1 MYMTEGEI
9 RRDYAGAKNKSMQIG
24 ILADLNC
31 CTKDRIRE
39 ILGLIPCTES
49 TVEIAEPDGNSMEK
63 SVDKD
68 AIMSRLYSTLDNLD
82 REIKQMM
89 IDLVEMPE
97 ENFNDCQEYV
107 KNIDASDKTKAFFEE
122 MMRVAL
128 AKRKK
133 LEMIQGE

>member
-49 TVEIAEPDGNSMEK
+49 PVEIAEPGGNPVEK

-68 AIMSRLYSTLDNLD
+68 AIMSRLYSTLDDLD
-82 REIKQMM
+82 REIKQ
-89 IDLVEMPE
+89 
-97 ENFNDCQEYV
+97 
-107 KNIDASDKTKAFFEE
+107 
-122 MMRVAL
+122 
-128 AKRKK
+128 
-133 LEMIQGE
+133 LEKQYQDTAIAIKVVSQM

>member
-49 TVEIAEPDGNSMEK
+49 TVEIAEPDGNPVEK

-68 AIMSRLYSTLDNLD
+68 AIMSRLYSTLDDLD
-82 REIKQMM
+82 REIKQ
-89 IDLVEMPE
+89 
-97 ENFNDCQEYV
+97 
-107 KNIDASDKTKAFFEE
+107 
-122 MMRVAL
+122 
-128 AKRKK
+128 
-133 LEMIQGE
+133 LEKQYQNTAIAIKVVSQM

>member
-39 ILGLIPCTES
+39 ILGLIPCQERQ
-49 TVEIAEPDGNSMEK
+49 VEIAEPDGNPVEK

-82 REIKQMM
+82 REIKRLEKQYQDTAIAIKVVSQM
-89 IDLVEMPE
+89 
-97 ENFNDCQEYV
+97 
-107 KNIDASDKTKAFFEE
+107 
-122 MMRVAL
+122 
-128 AKRKK
+128 
-133 LEMIQGE
+133 

>member
-49 TVEIAEPDGNSMEK
+49 TVEIAEPDGNPVEK

-68 AIMSRLYSTLDNLD
+68 AIMSRLYSTLDDLD
-82 REIKQMM
+82 REIKQ
-89 IDLVEMPE
+89 
-97 ENFNDCQEYV
+97 
-107 KNIDASDKTKAFFEE
+107 
-122 MMRVAL
+122 
-128 AKRKK
+128 
-133 LEMIQGE
+133 LEKQYQDTAIAIKVISQM

>member
-39 ILGLIPCTES
+39 ILGLLPCTES
-49 TVEIAEPDGNSMEK
+49 TVEIADPDGNPVEK

-68 AIMSRLYSTLDNLD
+68 AIMSRLYSTLDDLD
-82 REIKQMM
+82 REIKQ
-89 IDLVEMPE
+89 
-97 ENFNDCQEYV
+97 
-107 KNIDASDKTKAFFEE
+107 
-122 MMRVAL
+122 
-128 AKRKK
+128 
-133 LEMIQGE
+133 LEKQYQDTAIAIKVISQM

>member
-68 AIMSRLYSTLDNLD
+68 AIMSRLYSTLDDLD
-82 REIKQMM
+82 REIKQ
-89 IDLVEMPE
+89 
-97 ENFNDCQEYV
+97 
-107 KNIDASDKTKAFFEE
+107 
-122 MMRVAL
+122 
-128 AKRKK
+128 
-133 LEMIQGE
+133 LEKQYQDTAIAIKVVSQM

>member
-49 TVEIAEPDGNSMEK
+49 TVEIAEPDGNPVEK

-68 AIMSRLYSTLDNLD
+68 AIMSRLYSTLDDLD
-82 REIKQMM
+82 REIKQ
-89 IDLVEMPE
+89 
-97 ENFNDCQEYV
+97 
-107 KNIDASDKTKAFFEE
+107 
-122 MMRVAL
+122 
-128 AKRKK
+128 
-133 LEMIQGE
+133 LEKQYQDTAIAIKVVSQM

>member
-1 MYMTEGEI
+1 MQMSENEI

-49 TVEIAEPDGNSMEK
+49 PVEIAEPGGNPVEK

-68 AIMSRLYSTLDNLD
+68 AIMSRLYSTLDDLD
-82 REIKQMM
+82 REIKQ
-89 IDLVEMPE
+89 
-97 ENFNDCQEYV
+97 
-107 KNIDASDKTKAFFEE
+107 
-122 MMRVAL
+122 
-128 AKRKK
+128 
-133 LEMIQGE
+133 LEKQYQNTAIAIKVVSQM

>member
-82 REIKQMM
+82 REIKQ
-89 IDLVEMPE
+89 
-97 ENFNDCQEYV
+97 
-107 KNIDASDKTKAFFEE
+107 
-122 MMRVAL
+122 
-128 AKRKK
+128 
-133 LEMIQGE
+133 LEKQYQDTAIAIKVISQM

>member
-1 MYMTEGEI
+1 MQMTENEI

-49 TVEIAEPDGNSMEK
+49 PVEIAEPGGNPVEK

-68 AIMSRLYSTLDNLD
+68 AIMSRLYSTLDDLD
-82 REIKQMM
+82 REIKQ
-89 IDLVEMPE
+89 LE
-97 ENFNDCQEYV
+97 
-107 KNIDASDKTKAFFEE
+107 
-122 MMRVAL
+122 
-128 AKRKK
+128 K
-133 LEMIQGE
+133 LYQDTAIAIKVISQM

>member
-1 MYMTEGEI
+1 MQMTENEI

-49 TVEIAEPDGNSMEK
+49 TVEIAGPDGNPVEK

-82 REIKQMM
+82 REIKQ
-89 IDLVEMPE
+89 
-97 ENFNDCQEYV
+97 
-107 KNIDASDKTKAFFEE
+107 
-122 MMRVAL
+122 
-128 AKRKK
+128 
-133 LEMIQGE
+133 LEKQYQDTAIAIKVVSQM

>member
-9 RRDYAGAKNKSMQIG
+9 RRDYTGAKNKSMQIG

-49 TVEIAEPDGNSMEK
+49 TVEIAEPDGNPVEK

-68 AIMSRLYSTLDNLD
+68 AIMSRLYSTLDDLD
-82 REIKQMM
+82 REIKQ
-89 IDLVEMPE
+89 LE
-97 ENFNDCQEYV
+97 
-107 KNIDASDKTKAFFEE
+107 
-122 MMRVAL
+122 
-128 AKRKK
+128 K
-133 LEMIQGE
+133 LYQDTAIAIKVVSQM

>member
-49 TVEIAEPDGNSMEK
+49 TVEIAEPDGNPVEK

-82 REIKQMM
+82 REIKRLEKQYQDTAIAIKVVSQM
-89 IDLVEMPE
+89 
-97 ENFNDCQEYV
+97 
-107 KNIDASDKTKAFFEE
+107 
-122 MMRVAL
+122 
-128 AKRKK
+128 
-133 LEMIQGE
+133 

>member
-31 CTKDRIRE
+31 CTKDMIRE

-49 TVEIAEPDGNSMEK
+49 TVEIAEPDGNPVEK

-68 AIMSRLYSTLDNLD
+68 AIMSRLYSTLDDLD
-82 REIKQMM
+82 REIKQ
-89 IDLVEMPE
+89 LE
-97 ENFNDCQEYV
+97 
-107 KNIDASDKTKAFFEE
+107 
-122 MMRVAL
+122 
-128 AKRKK
+128 KK
-133 LEMIQGE
+133 YQDTAIAIKVVSQM

>member
-1 MYMTEGEI
+1 MQMSENEI

-49 TVEIAEPDGNSMEK
+49 TVEIVEPDGNPVEK

-68 AIMSRLYSTLDNLD
+68 AIMSRLYSTLDDLD
-82 REIKQMM
+82 REIKQ
-89 IDLVEMPE
+89 LE
-97 ENFNDCQEYV
+97 
-107 KNIDASDKTKAFFEE
+107 
-122 MMRVAL
+122 
-128 AKRKK
+128 K
-133 LEMIQGE
+133 LYQNTAIAIKVVSQM

>member
-31 CTKDRIRE
+31 CSKDRIRE

-49 TVEIAEPDGNSMEK
+49 TVEIAEPDGNPVEK

-82 REIKQMM
+82 REIKQ
-89 IDLVEMPE
+89 LE
-97 ENFNDCQEYV
+97 
-107 KNIDASDKTKAFFEE
+107 
-122 MMRVAL
+122 
-128 AKRKK
+128 K
-133 LEMIQGE
+133 LYQDTAIAIKVVSQM

>member
-49 TVEIAEPDGNSMEK
+49 TVEIADPDGNPVEK

-68 AIMSRLYSTLDNLD
+68 AIMSSLYSTLDDLD
-82 REIKQMM
+82 REIK
-89 IDLVEMPE
+89 
-97 ENFNDCQEYV
+97 
-107 KNIDASDKTKAFFEE
+107 
-122 MMRVAL
+122 
-128 AKRKK
+128 K
-133 LEMIQGE
+133 LEKQYEQTATAIKVISQM

>member
-9 RRDYAGAKNKSMQIG
+9 RRDYARAKNKNMQIG

-49 TVEIAEPDGNSMEK
+49 TVEIAEPDGNPVEK

-68 AIMSRLYSTLDNLD
+68 AIMSRLYNTLDDLD
-82 REIKQMM
+82 REIKQ
-89 IDLVEMPE
+89 
-97 ENFNDCQEYV
+97 
-107 KNIDASDKTKAFFEE
+107 
-122 MMRVAL
+122 
-128 AKRKK
+128 
-133 LEMIQGE
+133 LEKQYEQTAIAIKVVSQM

>member
-1 MYMTEGEI
+1 MYMSESEI

-49 TVEIAEPDGNSMEK
+49 TVEIAEPAGNPVKK

-68 AIMSRLYSTLDNLD
+68 AIMSRLYSTLDDLD
-82 REIKQMM
+82 REIKQ
-89 IDLVEMPE
+89 
-97 ENFNDCQEYV
+97 
-107 KNIDASDKTKAFFEE
+107 
-122 MMRVAL
+122 
-128 AKRKK
+128 
-133 LEMIQGE
+133 LEKQYQDTAIAIKVVSQI

>member
-1 MYMTEGEI
+1 MYMSESEI
-9 RRDYAGAKNKSMQIG
+9 RRDYAGAKYKNLQIQ

-68 AIMSRLYSTLDNLD
+68 AIMSRLYSTLDDLD
-82 REIKQMM
+82 REIKQ
-89 IDLVEMPE
+89 LE
-97 ENFNDCQEYV
+97 
-107 KNIDASDKTKAFFEE
+107 
-122 MMRVAL
+122 
-128 AKRKK
+128 KK
-133 LEMIQGE
+133 YQDTAIAIKVVSQM

>member
-49 TVEIAEPDGNSMEK
+49 TVEIAEPDGNPVEK

-68 AIMSRLYSTLDNLD
+68 AIMSRLYSTLDDLD
-82 REIKQMM
+82 REIKQ
-89 IDLVEMPE
+89 
-97 ENFNDCQEYV
+97 
-107 KNIDASDKTKAFFEE
+107 
-122 MMRVAL
+122 
-128 AKRKK
+128 
-133 LEMIQGE
+133 LEKQY

>member
-1 MYMTEGEI
+1 MQMTENEI
-9 RRDYAGAKNKSMQIG
+9 RRDYARAKNKSMQIG

-49 TVEIAEPDGNSMEK
+49 TVEIAEPDGNPEEK

-82 REIKQMM
+82 REIKQ
-89 IDLVEMPE
+89 LE
-97 ENFNDCQEYV
+97 
-107 KNIDASDKTKAFFEE
+107 
-122 MMRVAL
+122 
-128 AKRKK
+128 K
-133 LEMIQGE
+133 LYQDTAIAIKVVSQI

>member
-31 CTKDRIRE
+31 CTKDMIRE

-49 TVEIAEPDGNSMEK
+49 TVDIAEPDGNPVEK

-68 AIMSRLYSTLDNLD
+68 AIMSRLYSTLDDLD
-82 REIKQMM
+82 REIKQ
-89 IDLVEMPE
+89 LE
-97 ENFNDCQEYV
+97 
-107 KNIDASDKTKAFFEE
+107 
-122 MMRVAL
+122 
-128 AKRKK
+128 KK
-133 LEMIQGE
+133 YQDTAIAIKVVSQM

>member
-1 MYMTEGEI
+1 MQMTANEI

-49 TVEIAEPDGNSMEK
+49 TVEIAEPDGNPVEK

-68 AIMSRLYSTLDNLD
+68 AIMSRLYSTLDDLD
-82 REIKQMM
+82 REIKQ
-89 IDLVEMPE
+89 LE
-97 ENFNDCQEYV
+97 
-107 KNIDASDKTKAFFEE
+107 
-122 MMRVAL
+122 
-128 AKRKK
+128 K
-133 LEMIQGE
+133 LYQNTAIAIKVVSQM